1 MVSNFPVSQLFLVA
15 LLVMNLLFLFS
26 PQPWKEAHRH
36 QCQVVL
42 LAYFAGFTAVAFATG
57 DSMFFSIGLA
67 ALTLFMAVL
76 VVGGYVK
83 RSRASGRAS

>member
-1 MVSNFPVSQLFLVA
+1 MVSNFPVSQQFLVA
-15 LLVMNLLFLFS
+15 LLAMDLLFLFS
-26 PQPWKEAHRH
+26 PQQWKEAHRH

-42 LAYFAGFTAVAFATG
+42 LVYLAGFTAFAFATG

-67 ALTLFMAVL
+67 ALTLFMAAA

-83 RSRASGRAS
+83 RARASARAS

>member
-1 MVSNFPVSQLFLVA
+1 MVSNFPLFELFMVA

-26 PQPWKEAHRH
+26 PQPWKEEHRH
-36 QCQVVL
+36 QCQVVYL
-42 LAYFAGFTAVAFATG
+42 VYLAGFTAFAVATG
-57 DSMFFSIGLA
+57 DSMFLSIGMA
-67 ALTLFMAVL
+67 ALTLFMAVS